1 MLEIEALSCPL
12 FMSLPATTA
21 LMRTS
26 CLIKQEFH
34 LDIYSLSREAS
45 MSRFASHYL
54 SVSVCFTLRFFHLIH
69 KLLNA
74 NKQIERKEN
83 KKTERKNNL

>member
-12 FMSLPATTA
+12 FVSLPATTA

-34 LDIYSLSREAS
+34 LDIFSLSREAS
-45 MSRFASHYL
+45 MSRFAFHYL
-54 SVSVCFTLRFFHLIH
+54 SVSVCFTLRFFHSIH

-74 NKQIERKEN
+74 NTQIEGEKT
-83 KKTERKNNL
+83 KTERKTNL

>member
-12 FMSLPATTA
+12 FVSLPATTA

-34 LDIYSLSREAS
+34 LDIFSLSREAS
-45 MSRFASHYL
+45 MSRFAFHYL
-54 SVSVCFTLRFFHLIH
+54 SVSVCFTLRFFHSIH
-69 KLLNA
+69 KLLNS
-74 NKQIERKEN
+74 NTQIEREKT
-83 KKTERKNNL
+83 KTERKTNL